1 MPAPAWDMRRRGPAA
16 HPRTAEPTRASA
28 GRAQSAACRPSLEA
42 GAHLCSSQAM
52 KLRSS
57 RFANPGMRHAA
68 GMTLVEILVTLA
80 IAALLMTLAV
90 PSFKPVLERWRIKQ
104 SVGALT
110 DTLRLARSEA
120 IKRGGNVVIQKLAN
134 NTDGCTLAATP
145 AEWGCGWRVFFDGD
159 GDGNF
164 SAGDELL
171 QLVQATAGIQ
181 VRHSSNAAA
190 IAVDRWGKMDGLG
203 AKSFVVAP
211 FPDGSASPATRT
223 LCISSGARIHEEEGA
238 ACKS

>member
-1 MPAPAWDMRRRGPAA
+1 
-16 HPRTAEPTRASA
+16 
-28 GRAQSAACRPSLEA
+28 
-42 GAHLCSSQAM
+42 M

-57 RFANPGMRHAA
+57 RFADPGMRHAA
-68 GMTLVEILVTLA
+68 GLTLVEILVTLA

-90 PSFKPVLERWRIKQ
+90 PSFKPVLERWRVKQ

-120 IKRGGNVVIQKLAN
+120 IKRGGNVAIQKLAN
-134 NTDGCTLAATP
+134 NTNGCTLAA
-145 AEWGCGWRVFFDGD
+145 AAADWGCGWQVFVDSDADGS
-159 GDGNF
+159 F
-164 SAGDELL
+164 SANEELL
-171 QLVQATAGIQ
+171 QLVQIPANIQ
-181 VRHSSNAAA
+181 VRHSGGTAS

-211 FPDGSASPATRT
+211 FPDGNASPATRT

-238 ACKS
+238 ACRS

>member
-1 MPAPAWDMRRRGPAA
+1 
-16 HPRTAEPTRASA
+16 
-28 GRAQSAACRPSLEA
+28 
-42 GAHLCSSQAM
+42 M
-52 KLRSS
+52 KLRSF
-57 RFANPGMRHAA
+57 RFADPGMRHAA
-68 GMTLVEILVTLA
+68 GLTLVEILVTLA

-90 PSFKPVLERWRIKQ
+90 PSFKPVLERWRVKQ

-120 IKRGGNVVIQKLAN
+120 IKRGGNVAIQKLAN
-134 NTDGCTLAATP
+134 NTNGCTLAA
-145 AEWGCGWRVFFDGD
+145 AAGDWGCGWRVFVDSDGD
-159 GDGNF
+159 GSF

-171 QLVQATAGIQ
+171 QLVQIPANIQ
-181 VRHSSNAAA
+181 VRHSANTAG

-211 FPDGSASPATRT
+211 FPDGNASQATRT

-238 ACKS
+238 ACRS